1 VDEQQIMNVDNT
13 VFYNKISLGF
23 VLIVGYWFS
32 NHNEFD
38 IAWNVLAITHA
49 NPPYFTAVII

>member
-1 VDEQQIMNVDNT
+1 MNVDNT